1 MDDIAN
7 RVCLVEE
14 VLFPPST
21 TNARGRDRVV
31 EESGGVSQEK
41 IENAFYLVANFGNPA
56 PNIENFLR
64 HGDIY
69 IYIYRERERER
80 EKEREIKREKI
91 ILLLLLLLTEL
102 FLRI

>member
-69 IYIYRERERER
+69 IYIERERER
-80 EKEREIKREKI
+80 KRERERN
-91 ILLLLLLLTEL
+91 
-102 FLRI
+102 